1 MENIVNCGDFNFFNE
16 PLIVKKYIPAILCT
30 ARLVTQTQQLTD
42 TSSAAGFIQRVK
54 IIPKPGKMFLRSVFK
69 VFFVLNLTK
78 EAPSHR
84 KHHEPSAVLIEC
96 PRGYSAS

>member
-54 IIPKPGKMFLRSVFK
+54 IIPKPGKMFFK
-69 VFFVLNLTK
+69 
-78 EAPSHR
+78 
-84 KHHEPSAVLIEC
+84 EC
-96 PRGYSAS
+96 FKSILCFKFN